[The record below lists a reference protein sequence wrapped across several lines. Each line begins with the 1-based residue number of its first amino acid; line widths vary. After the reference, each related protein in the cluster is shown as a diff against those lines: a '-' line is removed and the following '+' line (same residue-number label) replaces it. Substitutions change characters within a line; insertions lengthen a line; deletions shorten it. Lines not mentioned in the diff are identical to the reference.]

1 LSLRGDT
8 ARRVLRMCLIRL
20 VFRCRPQA
28 TAHPR
33 CTMRPVKL
41 SVLDQ
46 SPVISG
52 LGARRALEETLALA
66 RRAEALGY
74 QRYWLAEHHAI
85 AALAD
90 PCPEILLARL
100 GAETTRMRIGTGG
113 VLLPY
118 YSAFKVAEVFR
129 MLEALYP
136 GRVDLGIGRAPGGD
150 ARTAQAVGGGRFPD
164 AERFAEQVW
173 ELVGHLDGSLPD
185 EHPFKRLRVQ
195 PEVDGAPQVWL
206 LGSSDYSGALAAQL
220 GLRFAFAHFIN
231 PRGGDA
237 VSRAYAAAFQPS
249 PREARAHAI
258 VCTFAICAE
267 SAAQAERIAASIDL
281 RRLHMALN
289 LDTPVPTP
297 EEAARHAY
305 SEDERGYVMAQRAR
319 AVIGAPQTCRREITA
334 LAERYAADE
343 VMVLTITGDYATRLR
358 SYELLAEAFAL
369 APLAA

>member
-1 LSLRGDT
+1 
-8 ARRVLRMCLIRL
+8 M
-20 VFRCRPQA
+20 
-28 TAHPR
+28 
-33 CTMRPVKL
+33 KL

-52 LGARRALEETLALA
+52 LDARRALGETLALA
-66 RRAEALGY
+66 RHAEALGY

-100 GAETTRMRIGTGG
+100 GAETQRIRVGTGG

-136 GRVDLGIGRAPGGD
+136 GRIDLGIGRAPGGD
-150 ARTAQAVGGGRFPD
+150 SRTAHAVGGGRFPD
-164 AERFAEQVW
+164 ARDFPEQVW
-173 ELVGHLDGSLPD
+173 QLVAHLDGTLP
-185 EHPFKRLRVQ
+185 ESHPFARVRVQ

-206 LGSSDYSGALAAQL
+206 LGSSDYSAALASQL

-231 PRGGDA
+231 PQGGEA
-237 VSRAYAAAFQPS
+237 VTRAYREQYQASVREPQPS
-249 PREARAHAI
+249 AI

-267 SAAQAERIAASIDL
+267 TDAQAEELAASIDL

-289 LDTPVPTP
+289 LDTPVPTL
-297 EEAARHAY
+297 EEALAHRY
-305 SEDERGYVMAQRAR
+305 SDEERRYVAGQRAR
-319 AVIGAPQTCRREITA
+319 AILGSPQTCRRQIEA
-334 LAERYAADE
+334 MAERYGADE
-343 VMVLTITGDYATRLR
+343 VMVLTITGDYASRLR
-358 SYELLAEAFAL
+358 SYELLARAFS
-369 APLAA
+369 AA